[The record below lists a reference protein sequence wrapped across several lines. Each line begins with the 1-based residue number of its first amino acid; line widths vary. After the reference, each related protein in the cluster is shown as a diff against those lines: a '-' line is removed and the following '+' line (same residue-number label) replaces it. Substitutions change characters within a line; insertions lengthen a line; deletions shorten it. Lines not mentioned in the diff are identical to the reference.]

1 MSNKVKTPW
10 YKRIYGFLE
19 KHLGGTLTRFLLSI
33 FGVYFLVFVIV
44 LVIGVATKV
53 EVGGDVDST
62 TTYSESSTVVPVY
75 TRYNEGSENF
85 NKVIADLEF
94 YNTKPEKT
102 EVTRFVKSNFSGS
115 RGYDVTESLIDNK
128 DAESLYYHT
137 SDYVLLPFEKTFQ
150 YLIGITDED
159 KEGNKGTLIFYN
171 KAERTYTS
179 KSIKGMTLSR
189 KSSKGEADSYYTRKY
204 EGYQGAPK
212 PVYSYSPTVELV
224 AYKDGTYEWKSNDN
238 WQLDNEAEL
247 QSYISSSP
255 KKKD

>member
-1 MSNKVKTPW
+1 MSNKVKVPW
-10 YKRIYGFLE
+10 YKPILSFIERRVNGSFDSFLLTCLAAVSIFLAGLFIYG
-19 KHLGGTLTRFLLSI
+19 LLNPVNTADKI
-33 FGVYFLVFVIV
+33 
-44 LVIGVATKV
+44 
-53 EVGGDVDST
+53 EST

-75 TRYNEGSENF
+75 TRYNEGTDNF

-102 EVTRFVKSNFSGS
+102 EVTRLVMTSSNK
-115 RGYDVTESLIDNK
+115 GYDRTYSLIDGK

-137 SDYVLLPFEKTFQ
+137 SNYVLLTFEMTFQ
-150 YLIGITDED
+150 SLLGVSDED

-171 KAERTYTS
+171 KEERTYTS
-179 KSIKGMTLSR
+179 IPIKGMVLSR
-189 KSSKGEADSYYTRKY
+189 KSSKGEAESYYARKY

-255 KKKD
+255 KRKD